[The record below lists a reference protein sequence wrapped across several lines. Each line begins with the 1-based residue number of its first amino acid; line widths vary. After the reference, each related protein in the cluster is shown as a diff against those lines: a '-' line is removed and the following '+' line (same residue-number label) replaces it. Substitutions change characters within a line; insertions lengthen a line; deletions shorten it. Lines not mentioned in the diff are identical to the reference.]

1 MYHLNNMKIN
11 HLIKQS
17 RSWFKEHWRGFVV
30 TIIIGCLATITL
42 GLQINTLID
51 GQNKFETITLEHLQN
66 FPNPTERMINAPY
79 LVPAYIVGTIADN
92 MLLGARATSVIFGLL
107 ATVVLFM
114 LLKRWFTTQIASVG
128 SLLFVTSSWVLAV
141 SHQATPL
148 ILLIITPLL
157 LLVSLTKYVNAKQ
170 HVYASFLLLVASLAL
185 AAYVPFMFWP
195 IIVVLGAMS
204 YLYRHK
210 LQQLSKKQI
219 LIAAGLYALLL
230 VPMLISVTQYPGQLK
245 ELIGIPMI
253 LPDVTTYAKNFLWQF
268 STLFFVAQPFPELY
282 VGSLALLDIFS
293 VAMVFLG
300 IYHFVKYMP
309 KRRKFSFAFL
319 VIVLAFVVPLSTI
332 YQIPMTAYIPIIYI
346 LIASGVYELLRQWFS
361 YFPRNPIARN
371 SAVVIVA
378 ILIGLATLYN
388 LQRFYIAWPNAPE
401 TKTVYVVQ
409 SNK

>member
-1 MYHLNNMKIN
+1 
-11 HLIKQS
+11 
-17 RSWFKEHWRGFVV
+17 
-30 TIIIGCLATITL
+30 
-42 GLQINTLID
+42 
-51 GQNKFETITLEHLQN
+51 
-66 FPNPTERMINAPY
+66 
-79 LVPAYIVGTIADN
+79 
-92 MLLGARATSVIFGLL
+92 
-107 ATVVLFM
+107 
-114 LLKRWFTTQIASVG
+114 
-128 SLLFVTSSWVLAV
+128 
-141 SHQATPL
+141 
-148 ILLIITPLL
+148 
-157 LLVSLTKYVNAKQ
+157 
-170 HVYASFLLLVASLAL
+170 
-185 AAYVPFMFWP
+185 
-195 IIVVLGAMS
+195 
-204 YLYRHK
+204 
-210 LQQLSKKQI
+210 
-219 LIAAGLYALLL
+219 
-230 VPMLISVTQYPGQLK
+230 
-245 ELIGIPMI
+245 MI

-401 TKTVYVVQ
+401 TKAVYMVQ